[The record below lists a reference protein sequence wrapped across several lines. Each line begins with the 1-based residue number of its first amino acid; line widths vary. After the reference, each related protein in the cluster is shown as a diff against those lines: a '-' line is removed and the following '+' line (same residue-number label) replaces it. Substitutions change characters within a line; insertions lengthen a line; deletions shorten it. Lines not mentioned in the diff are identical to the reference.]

1 MSAAFEASNAFAATD
16 VFTAVFA
23 MRSTEATASMVR
35 FSEKVVSVI
44 VSVSSSVTGIR
55 LVAVV
60 AVVAVVVVAEVEKPV
75 AAETPLP
82 RVSVAEIA
90 ASRRAAQPL
99 TVVPDPLAHEASSLM
114 VVMVA
119 SLREVSRVASGE
131 LG

>member
-1 MSAAFEASNAFAATD
+1 MRAAFEASNAFAATD

-60 AVVAVVVVAEVEKPV
+60 VVVEKPV

-119 SLREVSRVASGE
+119 SLREVSRVASGA

>member
-60 AVVAVVVVAEVEKPV
+60 VVVAVVEKPV

>member
-1 MSAAFEASNAFAATD
+1 MRAAFEASNAFAATD

-60 AVVAVVVVAEVEKPV
+60 VVVAVVEKPV

-119 SLREVSRVASGE
+119 SLREVSRVASGA